1 MGDTRVD
8 NSQVQHTARK
18 LFLSN
23 KDLADIPSSVADV
36 AARLATTFAPEMMP
50 IISQMDTEDATSI
63 SKILIFLPIM
73 MAAVEKAGNLSNQDK
88 KAAVMT
94 ALKTIVTTLCPQD
107 ATLLCLAIDTILAPA
122 VDMACDAVQKLSM
135 KLKSTGCFGL
145 CGKPSSSSTT
155 TLEKSLKKQK
165 SSKKPT
171 QVLSSA

>member
-1 MGDTRVD
+1 MGDTQVD

-50 IISQMDTEDATSI
+50 IISQMNTKDATSI
-63 SKILIFLPIM
+63 SQILIFLPIM
-73 MAAVEKAGNLSNQDK
+73 MAAVENVGNLSNQDK

-107 ATLLCLAIDTILAPA
+107 AMLLCLAIDTILAPA

-145 CGKPSSSSTT
+145 CGKPSSSTT